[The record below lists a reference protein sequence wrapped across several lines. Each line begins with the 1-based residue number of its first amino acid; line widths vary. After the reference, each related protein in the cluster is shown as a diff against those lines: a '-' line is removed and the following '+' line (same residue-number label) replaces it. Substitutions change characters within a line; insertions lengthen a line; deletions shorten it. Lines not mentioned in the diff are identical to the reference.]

1 MSYENFGIRD
11 IENIMSEVFGSE
23 RTGDEA
29 ASWTRY
35 WNDLNVYEECLRVTQ
50 NGGDMPTVC
59 TDLLSPE
66 V

>member
-59 TDLLSPE
+59 TDFLSPE